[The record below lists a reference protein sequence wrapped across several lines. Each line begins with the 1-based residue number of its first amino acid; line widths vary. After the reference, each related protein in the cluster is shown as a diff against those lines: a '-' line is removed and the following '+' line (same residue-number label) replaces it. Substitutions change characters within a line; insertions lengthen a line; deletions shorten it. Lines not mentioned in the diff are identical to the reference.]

1 MAATEKW
8 ALATSISDK
17 LVARNRIDIFNRKLI
32 KLANRIAF
40 GFDAL
45 TISVVASAVTQTSP
59 ALAAWSSTTTAD
71 PFSDITL
78 GASVVDSLNQ
88 GYEIDTVLATPNR
101 WARLISAAKVIERAP
116 REDGGN
122 SLLLTGRLA
131 VIAGLNVWKTTNM
144 PAGVDVMLLDSK
156 QLGSIGWEDQG
167 GGYLGNARASSR
179 SGSGSRRTTAGRS
192 RAVGSACRSFGA
204 RRRDQDH
211 RYVSGETTM
220 AKRMLRG
227 KAPLTMYRGTADS
240 AGGHIYRGSI
250 IDPRLVDTAD
260 QERLVRELFLEWVVQ
275 DGESWRLAE
284 DTDAGETGDPVT
296 VGDVGLV
303 DPADRDPGTT
313 NAEADTSG
321 ADPAVEQKRAEARA
335 KLAEGGGTPD
345 GRSSNAV
352 LVEYL
357 VGKGYDRSELEKTD
371 RSGLL
376 DLLKR

>member
-1 MAATEKW
+1 
-8 ALATSISDK
+8 
-17 LVARNRIDIFNRKLI
+17 
-32 KLANRIAF
+32 
-40 GFDAL
+40 
-45 TISVVASAVTQTSP
+45 
-59 ALAAWSSTTTAD
+59 
-71 PFSDITL
+71 
-78 GASVVDSLNQ
+78 
-88 GYEIDTVLATPNR
+88 
-101 WARLISAAKVIERAP
+101 
-116 REDGGN
+116 
-122 SLLLTGRLA
+122 
-131 VIAGLNVWKTTNM
+131 
-144 PAGVDVMLLDSK
+144 
-156 QLGSIGWEDQG
+156 
-167 GGYLGNARASSR
+167 
-179 SGSGSRRTTAGRS
+179 
-192 RAVGSACRSFGA
+192 
-204 RRRDQDH
+204 
-211 RYVSGETTM
+211 M